1 MGADIHIFAERKL
14 SDGTWAMCKSYESQ
28 SSEQFYDYS
37 DKLAKAEIGRLFPR
51 ARSRNYGFFA
61 DLAGVRGDGPE
72 AKGTP
77 NNTSALVADEHERW
91 GMDAHSASWYTAREF
106 VPIFM
111 RHHLSEEEQAK
122 LVSERLDG
130 SSYYGLPYRV
140 LETYLGIDI
149 PYDNNDN
156 PDIDAIRFVFWF
168 DN

>member
-14 SDGTWAMCKSYESQ
+14 SNGTWAMCKSYESQ

-51 ARSRNYGFFA
+51 ARSRNYSFFA
-61 DLAGVRGDGPE
+61 DLAGVRGDGPD
-72 AKGTP
+72 AKGVP
-77 NNTSALVADEHERW
+77 NDISPLVREEYERW
-91 GMDAHSASWYTAREF
+91 GMDAHSASWYSARDF

-111 RHHLSEEEQAK
+111 DNHMSEDERVK
-122 LVSERLDG
+122 LVNDRLEG
-130 SSYYGLPYRV
+130 SGHYGIPYHV

-149 PYDNNDN
+149 PYDDNDN
-156 PDIDAIRFVFWF
+156 PAIDSIRFVFWF